1 MRQLLTCELVCQ
13 LSAAVTSL
21 EHMTSQ
27 TTIDTTGPGDKAPA
41 APSDL
46 SPASG
51 LRGHPWFTLITVAV
65 GVMMVALDG
74 TIVAIANPAIQK
86 DLKAS
91 FADVQWITNGYF
103 LALAVSLITAGKLGD
118 RFGHR
123 QTFLIGVV
131 GFAAA
136 SGAIGLSSSIA
147 AVVTFRVFQG
157 LFGALLM
164 PAALGLLRATF
175 PAEKLNM
182 AIGIWGMV
190 IGASTAGGPILGG
203 VLVEHVNW
211 QSVFFIN
218 VPVGAI
224 ALVLGL
230 LILLDHRAAL
240 GRGPLNEHSAS
251 RSFDIL
257 GIVLLSGAMFCL
269 VWALI
274 KAPTWG
280 WGDGRT
286 WTFIAVSVV
295 GFALFS
301 FWETKV
307 KEPLIPLGL
316 FRSVPLSAGV
326 VLMVLMAIAFMG
338 GLFFVT
344 FYLQNVHG
352 MKPIDAGLHL
362 LPLTGMMIV
371 GSPLAGAMITKLG
384 PRIPLAG
391 GMAATAIAMY
401 GMSTLQ
407 TDTGSAVMSLWFAL
421 LGLGLAPVMVGA
433 TEVIVGNAPMELSG
447 VAGGLQQAAMQI
459 GGSLGTAVLGA
470 VMASKVD
477 GDLAANWKDA
487 GLPPLTP
494 TQLDQ
499 ASEAVQVGVAP
510 VAKGTPEAIAAKIAD
525 VAHDTFISGMSL
537 ASLVACSVAV
547 VAVFVALLTKRGEN
561 AEAGAGAAHI

>member
-1 MRQLLTCELVCQ
+1 
-13 LSAAVTSL
+13 
-21 EHMTSQ
+21 MTSQ
-27 TTIDTTGPGDKAPA
+27 TTIDATGPGGGAPGV
-41 APSDL
+41 PSD
-46 SPASG
+46 ATTGKG
-51 LRGHPWFTLITVAV
+51 LRGHPWLTLITVAV

-74 TIVAIANPAIQK
+74 TIVAIANPAIQR
-86 DLKAS
+86 DLGAT
-91 FADVQWITNGYF
+91 FAEVQWITNGYF
-103 LALAVSLITAGKLGD
+103 LALAVCLITAGKLGD

-123 QTFLIGVV
+123 RTFLIGVV

-136 SGAIGLSSSIA
+136 SGVIGLSDSIA
-147 AVVTFRVFQG
+147 FVVVFRVLQG

-175 PAEKLNM
+175 PAGKLNM

-218 VPVGAI
+218 VPVGVLAV
-224 ALVLGL
+224 ALGVW
-230 LILLDHRAAL
+230 ILLDHRAENA
-240 GRGPLNEHSAS
+240 P
-251 RSFDIL
+251 RSFDL
-257 GIVLLSGAMFCL
+257 PGIALLSASVFCL

-274 KAPTWG
+274 KAPPSEWG
-280 WGDGRT
+280 WGDAKTIG
-286 WTFIAVSVV
+286 FLGASVL
-295 GFALFS
+295 GFALFAL
-301 FWETKV
+301 WETKV
-307 KEPLIPLGL
+307 KEPLIPLAL
-316 FRSVPLSAGV
+316 FRSVALSAGV

-352 MKPIDAGLHL
+352 MSPVDAGLHL

-371 GSPLAGAMITKLG
+371 GSPLAGAVITKVG
-384 PRIPLAG
+384 PRVPLAG
-391 GMAATAIAMY
+391 GMALTAIAMY
-401 GMSTLQ
+401 GMSTLE
-407 TDTGSAVMSLWFAL
+407 TDTGSGVMSVWFAL

-470 VMASKVD
+470 VMASKVNS
-477 GDLAANWKDA
+477 DLAGNWAKA

-494 TQLDQ
+494 EQEHQ
-499 ASEAVQVGVAP
+499 ASEAVQVGVPP
-510 VAKGTPEAIAAKIAD
+510 VAPGTPDAIAAKITG
-525 VAHDTFISGMSL
+525 VAHDTFLSGMSA
-537 ASLVACSVAV
+537 ASLVAAGVAGVAV
-547 VAVFVALLTKRGEN
+547 LVAFLTKRGVN
-561 AEAGAGAAHI
+561 AGAGAGAAHI

>member
-1 MRQLLTCELVCQ
+1 
-13 LSAAVTSL
+13 
-21 EHMTSQ
+21 MTSQ
-27 TTIDTTGPGDKAPA
+27 TTIEKTGSGDEIPA
-41 APSDL
+41 VPSDG

-86 DLKAS
+86 DLNAS

-103 LALAVSLITAGKLGD
+103 LALAVALITAGKLGD

-123 QTFLIGVV
+123 QTFLIGVI

-136 SGAIGLSSSIA
+136 SGAIGLSDSIPL
-147 AVVTFRVFQG
+147 VVTFRVLQG

-218 VPVGAI
+218 VPVGLI
-224 ALVLGL
+224 AVLLGVF
-230 LILLDHRAAL
+230 ILLDHRAQNA
-240 GRGPLNEHSAS
+240 P
-251 RSFDIL
+251 RSFDVL
-257 GIVLLSGAMFCL
+257 GIALLSVAMFCL

-274 KAPTWG
+274 KAPAWG

-286 WTFIAVSVV
+286 WGFVAASVV
-295 GFALFS
+295 CFALFA

-307 KEPLIPLGL
+307 REPLIPLAL

-352 MKPIDAGLHL
+352 MSPIDAGLHL

-371 GSPLAGAMITKLG
+371 GSPLAGFMITKLG

-391 GMAATAIAMY
+391 GMAVTALAMY
-401 GMSTLQ
+401 GMSTLR
-407 TDTGSAVMSLWFAL
+407 TDTGSGVMSIWFAL

-477 GDLAANWKDA
+477 SDLAGNWKDA
-487 GLPPLTP
+487 GLPQLTP
-494 TQLDQ
+494 AQTAQ
-499 ASEAVQVGVAP
+499 AAEAVQVGIPP
-510 VAKGTPEAIAAKIAD
+510 VAKGMPETIVAKITE
-525 VAHDTFISGMSL
+525 VTHDTFISGMSL
-537 ASLVACSVAV
+537 ASLVACGVAV
-547 VAVFVALLTKRGEN
+547 VAVFVALLTKTGEN
-561 AEAGAGAAHI
+561 AEAGAGIGHI

>member
-1 MRQLLTCELVCQ
+1 
-13 LSAAVTSL
+13 
-21 EHMTSQ
+21 MTSQ
-27 TTIDTTGPGDKAPA
+27 TTVDKAPQSPEHP
-41 APSDL
+41 APA
-46 SPASG
+46 PTKG
-51 LRGHPWFTLITVAV
+51 LRGHPWLTLFSVAI

-86 DLKAS
+86 DLGAT

-103 LALAVSLITAGKLGD
+103 LALAVALITAGKLGD

-123 QTFLIGVV
+123 QTFLIGVT

-136 SGAIGLSSSIA
+136 SGAIGLSDSIA
-147 AVVTFRVFQG
+147 LVIVFRVLQG

-203 VLVEHVNW
+203 VLVEHVSW

-218 VPVGAI
+218 VPVGVI
-224 ALVLGL
+224 ALVIGTV
-230 LILLDHRAAL
+230 ILRDHRAENA
-240 GRGPLNEHSAS
+240 P

-257 GIVLLSGAMFCL
+257 GILLLSSAMFCL
-269 VWALI
+269 VWAII
-274 KAPTWG
+274 KAPVWG
-280 WGDGRT
+280 WGSGTT
-286 WTFIAVSVV
+286 WLFIGVSVACFV
-295 GFALFS
+295 LFAI
-301 FWETKV
+301 WEGKV
-307 KEPLIPLGL
+307 KEPLVPLGL
-316 FRSVPLSAGV
+316 FRSVALSAGV
-326 VLMVLMAIAFMG
+326 VLMVLMAVAFLG

-352 MKPIDAGLHL
+352 MSAVDSGLHL

-371 GSPLAGAMITKLG
+371 GSPLAGLLITKVG

-391 GMAATAIAMY
+391 GMALTAAAMF
-401 GMSTLQ
+401 GMSTLE
-407 TDTGSAVMSLWFAL
+407 TGTGSVAMSIWFAL

-447 VAGGLQQAAMQI
+447 VAGGLQQSAMQI

-470 VMASKVD
+470 VMASKVTN
-477 GDLAANWKDA
+477 DLPGNWTAA

-494 TQLDQ
+494 EQTD
-499 ASEAVQVGVAP
+499 AAAEAVQVGVPP
-510 VAKGTPEAIAAKIAD
+510 VAPNTPAEIAEKITG
-525 VAHDTFISGMSL
+525 VAHDTFMSGMGL
-537 ASLVACSVAV
+537 ACLVAAGVAT
-547 VAVFVALLTKRGEN
+547 VAIFVALLTKRGVN
-561 AEAGAGAAHI
+561 ADAAGGGVHI

>member
-1 MRQLLTCELVCQ
+1 
-13 LSAAVTSL
+13 
-21 EHMTSQ
+21 MTSQ
-27 TTIDTTGPGDKAPA
+27 TTIDKTGSGGDAPA
-41 APSDL
+41 L
-46 SPASG
+46 PADATPGKG

-86 DLKAS
+86 DLGAT
-91 FADVQWITNGYF
+91 FAEVQWITNGYF

-136 SGAIGLSSSIA
+136 SGAIGLSDSIA
-147 AVVTFRVFQG
+147 LVVTFRVFQG

-218 VPVGAI
+218 VPVGILAV
-224 ALVLGL
+224 VLGV
-230 LILLDHRAAL
+230 LILLDHRAENA
-240 GRGPLNEHSAS
+240 P

-257 GIVLLSGAMFCL
+257 GIALLSAAMFCL

-274 KAPTWG
+274 KAPEWG
-280 WGDGRT
+280 WGDGKT
-286 WTFIAVSVV
+286 WAFIAASVI
-295 GFALFS
+295 GFALFA

-307 KEPLIPLGL
+307 KEPLIPLAL

-352 MKPIDAGLHL
+352 MSPIDAGLHL

-371 GSPLAGAMITKLG
+371 GSPLAGAMITKFG
-384 PRIPLAG
+384 PRVPLAG
-391 GMAATAIAMY
+391 GMALTAIAMY
-401 GMSTLQ
+401 GMSTLE
-407 TDTGSAVMSLWFAL
+407 TDTGSGIMSVWFAL

-477 GDLAANWKDA
+477 SDLAGNWTDA
-487 GLPPLTP
+487 GLPALTP
-494 TQLDQ
+494 AQEAQ
-499 ASEAVQVGVAP
+499 ASEAVQVGVPP
-510 VAKGTPEAIAAKIAD
+510 VAPGTPDAIAAKITD

-537 ASLVACSVAV
+537 ASLVAAGVALVAV
-547 VAVFVALLTKRGEN
+547 AVAFLTKRGEN

>member
-1 MRQLLTCELVCQ
+1 
-13 LSAAVTSL
+13 
-21 EHMTSQ
+21 MTSQ
-27 TTIDTTGPGDKAPA
+27 TTIDEAGQGGGASADPSQPGPAK
-41 APSDL
+41 
-46 SPASG
+46 G

-86 DLKAS
+86 DLGAS

-123 QTFLIGVV
+123 QTFLIGVT

-136 SGAIGLSSSIA
+136 SGAIGLSDSIA
-147 AVVTFRVFQG
+147 MVVTFRVFQG

-218 VPVGAI
+218 VPVGAL
-224 ALVLGL
+224 ALVLGAL
-230 LILLDHRAAL
+230 MLLDHRAENA
-240 GRGPLNEHSAS
+240 P
-251 RSFDIL
+251 RSFDIP

-274 KAPTWG
+274 KAPAWG
-280 WGDGRT
+280 WGDGKT
-286 WTFIAVSVV
+286 WAFIGASVLAFAV
-295 GFALFS
+295 FA

-307 KEPLIPLGL
+307 REPLIPLGL
-316 FRSVPLSAGV
+316 FRSVALSAGV

-352 MKPIDAGLHL
+352 MSPIDAGLHL

-371 GSPLAGAMITKLG
+371 GSPLAGALITKLG
-384 PRIPLAG
+384 PRVPLAG
-391 GMAATAIAMY
+391 GMAVTALAMY
-401 GMSTLQ
+401 GMSTLD
-407 TDTGSAVMSLWFAL
+407 TGTGSATMSLWFAL

-477 GDLAANWKDA
+477 SDLAGNWKDA
-487 GLPPLTP
+487 GLPPLTAA
-494 TQLDQ
+494 QEHQ

-510 VAKGTPEAIAAKIAD
+510 VPKGVPEAVAAKITS

-537 ASLVACSVAV
+537 ASLVAAGVAV
-547 VAVFVALLTKRGEN
+547 VAVLVALLTKRGEN
-561 AEAGAGAAHI
+561 AEAGAGVGHI

>member
-1 MRQLLTCELVCQ
+1 
-13 LSAAVTSL
+13 
-21 EHMTSQ
+21 MTSQ
-27 TTIDTTGPGDKAPA
+27 TTIDKAGPGDGPPA
-41 APSDL
+41 APSGAT
-46 SPASG
+46 PGKG
-51 LRGHPWFTLITVAV
+51 LRGHPWFTLVTVAV

-74 TIVAIANPAIQK
+74 TIVAIANPAIAS
-86 DLKAS
+86 DLGAT
-91 FADVQWITNGYF
+91 FAEVQWITNAYF

-136 SGAIGLSSSIA
+136 SGAIGLSDSIA
-147 AVVTFRVFQG
+147 LVITFRVLQG

-218 VPVGAI
+218 VPVGVLAV
-224 ALVLGL
+224 ALGVW
-230 LILLDHRAAL
+230 ILLDHRAENA
-240 GRGPLNEHSAS
+240 P
-251 RSFDIL
+251 RSFDVL
-257 GIVLLSGAMFCL
+257 GIALLSAAMFCL

-274 KAPTWG
+274 KAPEWG
-280 WGDGRT
+280 WGDVQT
-286 WTFIAVSVV
+286 WSFIVGSFV
-295 GFALFS
+295 GFGLFA

-307 KEPLIPLGL
+307 REPLIPLAL

-352 MKPIDAGLHL
+352 MSPVDAGLHL

-371 GSPLAGAMITKLG
+371 GSPLAGVMITKVG

-391 GMAATAIAMY
+391 GMACTALAMY
-401 GMSTLQ
+401 GLSTLEKG
-407 TDTGSAVMSLWFAL
+407 TGSGVMSVWFAL

-433 TEVIVGNAPMELSG
+433 TEVIVGNAPLELSG
-447 VAGGLQQAAMQI
+447 VAGGLQQAAMQV

-477 GDLAANWKDA
+477 SDLEGNWAKA

-494 TQLDQ
+494 EQAAK
-499 ASEAVQVGVAP
+499 ASEAVQVGVPP
-510 VAKGTPEAIAAKIAD
+510 VAEGTPAPLAAKITD
-525 VAHDTFISGMSL
+525 VAHDTFLSGMSL
-537 ASLVACSVAV
+537 ASLVAAGVAV
-547 VAVFVALLTKRGEN
+547 VAVLVAFLTKRGAN
-561 AEAGAGAAHI
+561 AEAGAGVGHI

>member
-1 MRQLLTCELVCQ
+1 
-13 LSAAVTSL
+13 
-21 EHMTSQ
+21 MTSQ
-27 TTIDTTGPGDKAPA
+27 TTIDTAGSGDKSPV
-41 APSDL
+41 APSDQP
-46 SPASG
+46 PASG

-74 TIVAIANPAIQK
+74 TIVAIANPAIQR
-86 DLKAS
+86 DLGAT
-91 FADVQWITNGYF
+91 FAQVQWITNGYF

-136 SGAIGLSSSIA
+136 SGAIGLSSSIG

-203 VLVEHVNW
+203 VLVQHVSW

-218 VPVGAI
+218 VPVGLI
-224 ALVLGL
+224 ALVLGAVM
-230 LILLDHRAAL
+230 LLDHRAENA
-240 GRGPLNEHSAS
+240 P
-251 RSFDIL
+251 RSFDLL
-257 GIVLLSGAMFCL
+257 GIALLSGAMFCL

-274 KAPTWG
+274 KAPSWG
-280 WGDGRT
+280 WGDGKT
-286 WTFIAVSVV
+286 WAFIAASVL
-295 GFALFS
+295 GFALFA

-352 MKPIDAGLHL
+352 MDPVDAGLHL

-371 GSPLAGAMITKLG
+371 GSPLAGAAITKLG

-401 GMSTLQ
+401 GMSTLKA
-407 TDTGSAVMSLWFAL
+407 DTGSGIMAVWFAL

-477 GDLAANWKDA
+477 SDLPGNWADA
-487 GLPPLTP
+487 GLPKLTSA
-494 TQLDQ
+494 QLAQ

-510 VAKGTPEAIAAKIAD
+510 VAKGTPAEIAAKITG

-537 ASLVACSVAV
+537 ASLVAAGVAA
-547 VAVFVALLTKRGEN
+547 VAILVALLTKRGEN
-561 AEAGAGAAHI
+561 ADGGAGVGHI

>member
-1 MRQLLTCELVCQ
+1 
-13 LSAAVTSL
+13 
-21 EHMTSQ
+21 MTSQ
-27 TTIDTTGPGDKAPA
+27 TTIETTGPGDKAPVS
-41 APSDL
+41 PSDPT
-46 SPASG
+46 PAKG
-51 LRGHPWFTLITVAV
+51 LRGHPWLTLISVAV

-86 DLKAS
+86 DLGAS

-103 LALAVSLITAGKLGD
+103 LALAVTLITAGKLGD

-123 QTFLIGVV
+123 QTFLIGIV

-136 SGAIGLSSSIA
+136 SAAIGLSSSIA
-147 AVVTFRVFQG
+147 LVVVFRVFQG

-203 VLVEHVNW
+203 LLVEHVSW

-218 VPVGAI
+218 VPVGI
-224 ALVLGL
+224 LALVIGL
-230 LILLDHRAAL
+230 VILVDHRAENA
-240 GRGPLNEHSAS
+240 P
-251 RSFDIL
+251 RSFDVL
-257 GIVLLSGAMFCL
+257 GIGLLSGAMFCL

-274 KAPTWG
+274 KAPAWG
-280 WGDGRT
+280 WGDGKT
-286 WTFIAVSVV
+286 WLFLVVSVA
-295 GFALFS
+295 GFGFFA

-307 KEPLIPLGL
+307 KEPLIPLNL

-352 MKPIDAGLHL
+352 MSPIDAGLHL

-371 GSPLAGAMITKLG
+371 GSPLAGAMISKTG
-384 PRIPLAG
+384 PRVPLAG
-391 GMAATAIAMY
+391 GMACVAIAMF
-401 GMSTLQ
+401 GMSTLE
-407 TDTGSAVMSLWFAL
+407 TDTGSGIMSLWFAM

-477 GDLAANWKDA
+477 SDLAGNWTAA
-487 GLPPLTP
+487 GLPALTP
-494 TQLDQ
+494 EQQAQ
-499 ASEAVQVGVAP
+499 ASEAVQVGVPP
-510 VAKGTPEAIAAKIAD
+510 VAPGTPETVVAQITK

-537 ASLVACSVAV
+537 ACLVAAGVGV
-547 VAVFVALLTKRGEN
+547 VAVLVALLTKRGEN
-561 AEAGAGAAHI
+561 AEAGAGATHI

>member
-1 MRQLLTCELVCQ
+1 
-13 LSAAVTSL
+13 
-21 EHMTSQ
+21 MTSQ
-27 TTIDTTGPGDKAPA
+27 TTIDTTGPGDRASADPSEPTPA
-41 APSDL
+41 A
-46 SPASG
+46 G
-51 LRGHPWFTLITVAV
+51 LRGHPWLTLITVAV

-86 DLKAS
+86 DLGAS

-103 LALAVSLITAGKLGD
+103 LALAVCLITAGKLGD

-123 QTFLIGVV
+123 QTFLIGVT

-136 SGAIGLSSSIA
+136 SGAIGLSNSIA
-147 AVVTFRVFQG
+147 AVVTFRVLQG

-218 VPVGAI
+218 VPVGAL
-224 ALVLGL
+224 ALLLGL
-230 LILLDHRAAL
+230 LILLDHRAKNA
-240 GRGPLNEHSAS
+240 P
-251 RSFDIL
+251 RSFDL
-257 GIVLLSGAMFCL
+257 PGIALLSGAMFCL

-280 WGDGRT
+280 WGDVKT
-286 WTFIAVSVV
+286 WGFIGASALLFVLFAV
-295 GFALFS
+295 
-301 FWETKV
+301 WETRV
-307 KEPLIPLGL
+307 AEPLIPLGM

-352 MKPIDAGLHL
+352 MSPIDAGLHL

-371 GSPLAGAMITKLG
+371 GSPLAGAAITKLG

-391 GMAATAIAMY
+391 GMAATAVAMY
-401 GMSTLQ
+401 GMSTLEA
-407 TDTGSAVMSLWFAL
+407 DTGSGVMSIWFAL
-421 LGLGLAPVMVGA
+421 LGFGLAPVMVGA

-477 GDLAANWKDA
+477 SDLPGNWAGA
-487 GLPPLTP
+487 GLPKLTP
-494 TQLDQ
+494 EQLDQ

-510 VAKGTPEAIAAKIAD
+510 VAKGMPEQLVAKITS

-537 ASLVACSVAV
+537 ASLVAAGVAAF
-547 VAVFVALLTKRGEN
+547 AVLVALLTKRGAN
-561 AEAGAGAAHI
+561 AEAGAGVGHI

>member
-1 MRQLLTCELVCQ
+1 
-13 LSAAVTSL
+13 
-21 EHMTSQ
+21 MTSQ
-27 TTIDTTGPGDKAPA
+27 TTIDTTGSGGKVPA
-41 APSDL
+41 SPSDA
-46 SPASG
+46 SPGKG
-51 LRGHPWFTLITVAV
+51 LRGHPWLTLITVAV

-86 DLKAS
+86 DLGAT
-91 FADVQWITNGYF
+91 FAEVQWITNGYF

-136 SGAIGLSSSIA
+136 SGAIGLSDSIA
-147 AVVTFRVFQG
+147 FVVVFRVLQG

-218 VPVGAI
+218 VPVGVLAV
-224 ALVLGL
+224 VLGV
-230 LILLDHRAAL
+230 LILLDHRAENA
-240 GRGPLNEHSAS
+240 P
-251 RSFDIL
+251 RSFDLL
-257 GIVLLSGAMFCL
+257 GIALLSTAVFCL

-274 KAPTWG
+274 KAPPSEWG
-280 WGDGRT
+280 WGDVKTLSFLG
-286 WTFIAVSVV
+286 ASVLC
-295 GFALFS
+295 FALFA

-307 KEPLIPLGL
+307 REPLIPLAL
-316 FRSVPLSAGV
+316 FRSVALSAGV

-352 MKPIDAGLHL
+352 MSPIDAGLHL

-384 PRIPLAG
+384 PRVPLAG
-391 GMAATAIAMY
+391 GMALTAIAMY
-401 GMSTLQ
+401 GMSTLE
-407 TDTGSAVMSLWFAL
+407 TDTGSGIMSLWFAL

-470 VMASKVD
+470 VMASKVNS
-477 GDLAANWKDA
+477 DLAGNWEKA

-494 TQLDQ
+494 EQEHQ
-499 ASEAVQVGVAP
+499 ASEAVQVGVPP
-510 VAKGTPEAIAAKIAD
+510 VAPGTPDAIAAKITG
-525 VAHDTFISGMSL
+525 VAHDTFISGMSA
-537 ASLVACSVAV
+537 ASLVAAGVAV
-547 VAVFVALLTKRGEN
+547 VAVLVAFLTKRGAN

>member
-1 MRQLLTCELVCQ
+1 MVCQ
-13 LSAAVTSL
+13 LAVTVISL
-21 EHMTSQ
+21 ERMTGQ
-27 TTIDTTGPGDKAPA
+27 TTIDKAEPGGSAPGGPSGATPGR
-41 APSDL
+41 
-46 SPASG
+46 G
-51 LRGHPWFTLITVAV
+51 LRGHPWFTLFTVAV

-74 TIVAIANPAIQK
+74 TIVAIANPAIGR
-86 DLKAS
+86 DLGATWS
-91 FADVQWITNGYF
+91 DLQWITNAYF

-123 QTFLIGVV
+123 QTFLIGVA
-131 GFAAA
+131 GFAASSA
-136 SGAIGLSSSIA
+136 AIGLSDGIT
-147 AVVTFRVFQG
+147 AVIVFRVFQG

-218 VPVGAI
+218 VPVGVLAV
-224 ALVLGL
+224 VLGVW
-230 LILLDHRAAL
+230 ILLDHRAENA
-240 GRGPLNEHSAS
+240 P
-251 RSFDIL
+251 RSFDVL
-257 GIVLLSGAMFCL
+257 GIALLSAAMFCL

-274 KAPTWG
+274 KAPEWG
-280 WGDGRT
+280 WGDGYT
-286 WTFIAVSVV
+286 WAFVFASIAGFGAFAVWEKKV
-295 GFALFS
+295 G
-301 FWETKV
+301 
-307 KEPLIPLGL
+307 EPLIPLAL

-352 MKPIDAGLHL
+352 LSPVDAGLHL

-371 GSPLAGAMITKLG
+371 ASPLAGAMITKVG
-384 PRIPLAG
+384 PRVPLAG
-391 GMAATAIAMY
+391 GMAFTALAMY
-401 GMSTLQ
+401 GMSTL
-407 TDTGSAVMSLWFAL
+407 DKETGSGAMSLWFAL

-433 TEVIVGNAPMELSG
+433 TEVIVGNAPLELSG
-447 VAGGLQQAAMQI
+447 VAGGLQQSAMQV

-477 GDLAANWKDA
+477 HDLADNWADA
-487 GLPPLTP
+487 GLPKLTP
-494 TQLDQ
+494 AQLEQ
-499 ASEAVQVGVAP
+499 AEQGVQQGVAP
-510 VAKGTPEAIAAKIAD
+510 VAEGTPAPIAEKITD
-525 VAHDTFISGMSL
+525 VAHDTFVSGMSL
-537 ASLVACSVAV
+537 ASLVAAGVAAVAV
-547 VAVFVALLTKRGEN
+547 LVAFLAKRGEN
-561 AEAGAGAAHI
+561 AEAGAGVGHI

>member
-1 MRQLLTCELVCQ
+1 MSETD
-13 LSAAVTSL
+13 TSL
-21 EHMTSQ
+21 TRMTSQ
-27 TTIDTTGPGDKAPA
+27 TTVDPAPQDIA
-41 APSDL
+41 AP
-46 SPASG
+46 PVKG
-51 LRGHPWFTLITVAV
+51 LRGHPWLTLFSVAI

-86 DLKAS
+86 DLGAT
-91 FADVQWITNGYF
+91 FAQIQWITNGYF
-103 LALAVSLITAGKLGD
+103 LALAVALITAGKLGD

-136 SGAIGLSSSIA
+136 SGAIGFSNSVSL
-147 AVVTFRVFQG
+147 VVTFRVLQG

-182 AIGIWGMV
+182 AIGLWGMV
-190 IGASTAGGPILGG
+190 IGASTAGGPIIGG
-203 VLVEHVNW
+203 LLVQHVSW

-218 VPVGAI
+218 VPVGVI
-224 ALVLGL
+224 ALVVGVV
-230 LILLDHRAAL
+230 ILKDHRAANA
-240 GRGPLNEHSAS
+240 PK
-251 RSFDIL
+251 SFDIL
-257 GIVLLSGAMFCL
+257 GILLLSAAMFCL

-274 KAPTWG
+274 KAPAWG
-280 WGDGRT
+280 WGDGKV
-286 WTFIAVSVV
+286 WIFLAVSLVC
-295 GFALFS
+295 FAAFA

-307 KEPLIPLGL
+307 REPLIPMAL

-352 MKPIDAGLHL
+352 MSPVDAGLHL

-371 GSPLAGAMITKLG
+371 ASPLAGAVITKLG

-391 GMAATAIAMY
+391 GMVCTAVAMY
-401 GMSTLQ
+401 GMSTLG
-407 TDTGSAVMSLWFAL
+407 TDTGSLNMSIWFAL

-477 GDLAANWKDA
+477 STLPVKWADA
-487 GLPPLTP
+487 KLPPFGFG
-494 TQLDQ
+494 QLDQ
-499 ASEAVQVGVAP
+499 ASQAVQVGMAP
-510 VAKGTPEAIAAKIAD
+510 VPPHAPAGLAAKITG
-525 VAHDTFISGMSL
+525 VAHDTFMSGMSL
-537 ASLVACSVAV
+537 ACLVATGVAV
-547 VAVFVALLTKRGEN
+547 VAVFVALLTKRGDN
-561 AEAGAGAAHI
+561 PEAASGAAHI

>member
-1 MRQLLTCELVCQ
+1 
-13 LSAAVTSL
+13 
-21 EHMTSQ
+21 MTSQ
-27 TTIDTTGPGDKAPA
+27 TTIDTTGPEDKAPA
-41 APSDL
+41 APSEAT
-46 SPASG
+46 PAAG
-51 LRGHPWFTLITVAV
+51 LRGHPWLTLITVAV

-123 QTFLIGVV
+123 QTFLIGVT

-136 SGAIGLSSSIA
+136 SGAIGLSNSIA

-218 VPVGAI
+218 VPVGLL
-224 ALVLGL
+224 ALVLGV
-230 LILLDHRAAL
+230 LILRDHRAAL
-240 GRGPLNEHSAS
+240 GRSPENGYSGP
-251 RSFDIL
+251 RSFDFL

-274 KAPTWG
+274 KAPSWG
-280 WGDGRT
+280 WGSGRT
-286 WTFIAVSVV
+286 WLFIAASVLLFAF
-295 GFALFS
+295 FAL
-301 FWETKV
+301 WETRV
-307 KEPLIPLGL
+307 AEPLIPLGL

-352 MKPIDAGLHL
+352 MSPIKAGLHL

-371 GSPLAGAMITKLG
+371 GSPLAGAAITKLG

-401 GMSTLQ
+401 GMSTLKA
-407 TDTGSAVMSLWFAL
+407 DTGSGVMSIWFAL
-421 LGLGLAPVMVGA
+421 LGFGLAPVMVGA

-477 GDLAANWKDA
+477 SDLPGNWTGA

-494 TQLDQ
+494 AQLDK

-510 VAKGTPEAIAAKIAD
+510 VAKGTPEPIVAKITG

-537 ASLVACSVAV
+537 ASLVAAGVAAVAV
-547 VAVFVALLTKRGEN
+547 LVALLTKRGQN
-561 AEAGAGAAHI
+561 AEAGAGVGHI

>member
-1 MRQLLTCELVCQ
+1 
-13 LSAAVTSL
+13 
-21 EHMTSQ
+21 MTSQ
-27 TTIDTTGPGDKAPA
+27 TTISATGPGDKAPA
-41 APSDL
+41 APSGPTP
-46 SPASG
+46 STG

-86 DLKAS
+86 DLGAS

-123 QTFLIGVV
+123 QTFLIGVS
-131 GFAAA
+131 GFALA
-136 SGAIGLSSSIA
+136 SGAIGLSHSIA
-147 AVVTFRVFQG
+147 FVVTFRVLQG

-182 AIGIWGMV
+182 AIGLWGMV

-230 LILLDHRAAL
+230 LILRDHRAAL
-240 GRGPLNEHSAS
+240 GRSPENGYSAP

-257 GIVLLSGAMFCL
+257 GIALLSGAMFCL

-274 KAPTWG
+274 KAPAWG
-280 WGDGRT
+280 WGSGTT
-286 WTFIAVSVV
+286 WTFLAASVL
-295 GFALFS
+295 GFALFA
-301 FWETKV
+301 FWEQKV
-307 KEPLIPLGL
+307 AEPLIPLGL

-352 MKPIDAGLHL
+352 MSPIDAGLHL

-371 GSPLAGAMITKLG
+371 GSPLAGAAITKLG

-401 GMSTLQ
+401 GMSTLES
-407 TDTGSAVMSLWFAL
+407 DTSSAVMSIWFAL
-421 LGLGLAPVMVGA
+421 LGFGLAPVMVGA

-470 VMASKVD
+470 VMASRVD
-477 GDLAANWKDA
+477 SDLPGNWADA
-487 GLPPLTP
+487 GLPKLTQP
-494 TQLDQ
+494 QLD
-499 ASEAVQVGVAP
+499 ATAEAVQVGVAP
-510 VAKGTPEAIAAKIAD
+510 IAPGTPETVAAKITQ

-537 ASLVACSVAV
+537 ACLVAAGVAV

>member
-1 MRQLLTCELVCQ
+1 
-13 LSAAVTSL
+13 
-21 EHMTSQ
+21 MTSQ
-27 TTIDTTGPGDKAPA
+27 TTIDKTGSGGKPPA
-41 APSDL
+41 APSDAT
-46 SPASG
+46 PGKG
-51 LRGHPWFTLITVAV
+51 LRGHPWLTLITVAV

-86 DLKAS
+86 DLGAT
-91 FADVQWITNGYF
+91 FAEVQWITNGYF

-136 SGAIGLSSSIA
+136 SGAIGLSDSIA
-147 AVVTFRVFQG
+147 FVVVFRVLQG

-218 VPVGAI
+218 VPVGVLAV
-224 ALVLGL
+224 VLGV
-230 LILLDHRAAL
+230 LILLDHRAENA
-240 GRGPLNEHSAS
+240 P
-251 RSFDIL
+251 RSFDLL
-257 GIVLLSGAMFCL
+257 GIALLSTAVFCL

-274 KAPTWG
+274 KAPPSEWG
-280 WGDGRT
+280 WGDVKTLSFLG
-286 WTFIAVSVV
+286 ASVLCFV
-295 GFALFS
+295 VFA

-307 KEPLIPLGL
+307 KEPLIPLAL
-316 FRSVPLSAGV
+316 FRSVALSAGV

-352 MKPIDAGLHL
+352 MSPIDAGLHL

-371 GSPLAGAMITKLG
+371 GSPLAGAMITKFG
-384 PRIPLAG
+384 PRVPLAG
-391 GMAATAIAMY
+391 GMAFTAIAMY
-401 GMSTLQ
+401 GMSTLE
-407 TDTGSAVMSLWFAL
+407 TDTGSGVMSLWFAL
-421 LGLGLAPVMVGA
+421 LGFGLAPVMVGA

-470 VMASKVD
+470 VMASKVNS
-477 GDLAANWKDA
+477 DLPDNWTKA

-494 TQLDQ
+494 EQEHQ
-499 ASEAVQVGVAP
+499 ASEAVQVGVPPLAP
-510 VAKGTPEAIAAKIAD
+510 GTPDAIAAKITG
-525 VAHDTFISGMSL
+525 VAHDTFISGMSA
-537 ASLVACSVAV
+537 ASLVAAGVAV
-547 VAVFVALLTKRGEN
+547 VAVLVAFLTKRGEN

>member
-1 MRQLLTCELVCQ
+1 
-13 LSAAVTSL
+13 
-21 EHMTSQ
+21 MTSQ
-27 TTIDTTGPGDKAPA
+27 TTIKTTGPGDRAPE
-41 APSDL
+41 APSDAT
-46 SPASG
+46 PAKG

-86 DLKAS
+86 DLGAT
-91 FADVQWITNGYF
+91 FAQVQWITNGYF

-147 AVVTFRVFQG
+147 AVVTFRVLQG

-218 VPVGAI
+218 VPVGILAV
-224 ALVLGL
+224 VLGV
-230 LILLDHRAAL
+230 LILLDHRAENA
-240 GRGPLNEHSAS
+240 P

-257 GIVLLSGAMFCL
+257 GIALLSAAMFCL

-274 KAPTWG
+274 KAPEWG
-280 WGDGRT
+280 WGDGKT
-286 WTFIAVSVV
+286 WLFIAASVV
-295 GFALFS
+295 GFALFA

-307 KEPLIPLGL
+307 KEPLIPLAL

-352 MKPIDAGLHL
+352 MSPIDAGLHL

-384 PRIPLAG
+384 PRVPLAG
-391 GMAATAIAMY
+391 GMACTAIAMY
-401 GMSTLQ
+401 GMSTLE
-407 TDTGSAVMSLWFAL
+407 TDTGSGIMSLWFAL

-477 GDLAANWKDA
+477 SDLAGNWTSA
-487 GLPPLTP
+487 GLPPLTAA
-494 TQLDQ
+494 QEAQ

-510 VAKGTPEAIAAKIAD
+510 LAPGTPDAIAAKITD

-537 ASLVACSVAV
+537 ASLVAAGVGV
-547 VAVFVALLTKRGEN
+547 VAVFVAFLTKRGEN

>member
-1 MRQLLTCELVCQ
+1 
-13 LSAAVTSL
+13 
-21 EHMTSQ
+21 MTSQ
-27 TTIDTTGPGDKAPA
+27 TTIDSTGPAGRTPA
-41 APSDL
+41 DPSEGP
-46 SPASG
+46 PAEG
-51 LRGHPWFTLITVAV
+51 LRGHPWFTLLTVAV

-74 TIVAIANPAIQK
+74 TIVAIANPAIAS
-86 DLKAS
+86 DLGAT
-91 FADVQWITNGYF
+91 FAEVQWITNAYF

-136 SGAIGLSSSIA
+136 SGAIGLSDSIA
-147 AVVTFRVFQG
+147 LVVVFRVFQG

-182 AIGIWGMV
+182 AIGLWGMV

-218 VPVGAI
+218 VPVGAL
-224 ALVLGL
+224 ALVLGV
-230 LILLDHRAAL
+230 LILLDHRAENA
-240 GRGPLNEHSAS
+240 P
-251 RSFDIL
+251 RSFDLL
-257 GIVLLSGAMFCL
+257 GIALLSSAMFCL

-274 KAPTWG
+274 KAPAWG
-280 WGDGRT
+280 WGDGGT
-286 WTFIAVSVV
+286 WAFVLGSA
-295 GFALFS
+295 ALFAA
-301 FWETKV
+301 FAYWETKV
-307 KEPLIPLGL
+307 REPLIPLAL

-326 VLMVLMAIAFMG
+326 VLMVLMAVAFLG

-352 MKPIDAGLHL
+352 MSPIDAGLHL

-371 GSPLAGAMITKLG
+371 GSPLAGALITKLG

-401 GMSTLQ
+401 GMSTLE
-407 TDTGSAVMSLWFAL
+407 TDTGSGVMSVWFAL

-477 GDLAANWKDA
+477 SDLPVNWKDA
-487 GLPPLTP
+487 GLPQLTP
-494 TQLDQ
+494 AQLDQ
-499 ASEAVQVGVAP
+499 ASEAVQVGAAP
-510 VAKGTPEAIAAKIAD
+510 VPEGTPAAIAAKIAD

-537 ASLVACSVAV
+537 ASLVASGVAV
-547 VAVFVALLTKRGEN
+547 VAVVVALFTKRGEN
-561 AEAGAGAAHI
+561 ADAGAGLGHI

>member
-1 MRQLLTCELVCQ
+1 
-13 LSAAVTSL
+13 
-21 EHMTSQ
+21 MTSQ
-27 TTIDTTGPGDKAPA
+27 TTIDTTGPGDRASADPSGPAPA
-41 APSDL
+41 A
-46 SPASG
+46 G
-51 LRGHPWFTLITVAV
+51 LRGHPWLTLITVAV

-86 DLKAS
+86 DLGAS

-103 LALAVSLITAGKLGD
+103 LALAVCLITAGKLGD

-123 QTFLIGVV
+123 QTFLIGVT

-136 SGAIGLSSSIA
+136 SGAIGLSNSIA

-190 IGASTAGGPILGG
+190 IGASTAAGPILGG

-218 VPVGAI
+218 VPVGVI
-224 ALVLGL
+224 ALLLGL
-230 LILLDHRAAL
+230 LILLDHRAENA
-240 GRGPLNEHSAS
+240 P
-251 RSFDIL
+251 RSFDL
-257 GIVLLSGAMFCL
+257 PGIVLLSGAMFCL

-280 WGDGRT
+280 WGDVKT
-286 WTFIAVSVV
+286 WGFIGASALLFVLFAV
-295 GFALFS
+295 
-301 FWETKV
+301 WETKV
-307 KEPLIPLGL
+307 AEPLIPLGM
-316 FRSVPLSAGV
+316 FRSIPLSAGV

-352 MKPIDAGLHL
+352 MSPIDAGLHL

-371 GSPLAGAMITKLG
+371 GSPLAGAAITKLG

-391 GMAATAIAMY
+391 GMAATAVAMY
-401 GMSTLQ
+401 GMSTLKA
-407 TDTGSAVMSLWFAL
+407 DTGSGLMSVWFAL
-421 LGLGLAPVMVGA
+421 LGFGLAPVMVGA

-470 VMASKVD
+470 VMASRVD
-477 GDLAANWKDA
+477 SELPGNWAGA
-487 GLPPLTP
+487 GLPKLTP
-494 TQLDQ
+494 EQLDQ

-510 VAKGTPEAIAAKIAD
+510 VTKGMPEALVAKITT

-537 ASLVACSVAV
+537 ASLVAAGVAAVAV
-547 VAVFVALLTKRGEN
+547 LVAFLTKRGEN
-561 AEAGAGAAHI
+561 AEAGAGVGHI